1 MQENNKMEDQITQL
15 HKRITD
21 LEIKLLQLSDLKLNN
36 SRSTD
41 LKELFAALAKAQAEM
56 NTAGL
61 SNTNPFFKSRY
72 ADLAE
77 IVKASRPALSK
88 HGLAVIQQMLT
99 DDNGQTILHTI
110 LTHSSGQ
117 WIETRMRITP
127 PKSDPQSLG
136 SYVSYIRRYSYG
148 ALVNVI
154 VCDDSDDDC
163 ETAVREERT
172 TTLKG
177 TNPTNYKAK
186 DQSYDVITK
195 EQLEEL
201 NYELNGYP
209 DIAEM
214 VLEKLHLQSLA
225 DMPKNQYS
233 ISIRRIREIKQ
244 LRESTQP

>member
-1 MQENNKMEDQITQL
+1 MEEQIAQL

-21 LEIKLLQLSDLKLNN
+21 LEIKLLQLSDTKLNN

-77 IVKASRPALSK
+77 IVKASRPALTK
-88 HGLAVIQQMLT
+88 YGLSVIQQIMPN
-99 DDNGQTILHTI
+99 DDGQSILHTI
-110 LTHSSGQ
+110 LSHSSGQ

-127 PKSDPQSLG
+127 PKPDVQTLG
-136 SYVSYIRRYSYG
+136 SYITYIRRYSYA
-148 ALVNVI
+148 ALVGVV
-154 VCDDSDDDC
+154 VCDEDDDG
-163 ETAVREERT
+163 EIAVATERT
-172 TTLKG
+172 ATIKG
-177 TNPTNYKAK
+177 TSPNTYKAK